1 MNTYQAILNFYH
13 MMLILTSQNQEYMPL
28 KGDCRAVI
36 LSEEDEGYSDMI
48 MILMNNGCRLAEDVE
63 LIYVTLAQSPI
74 DLIFIQHGLGNETNE
89 FFDYIEYADGY
100 SDSKA
105 LVVFLDYFQKIRRD
119 GDPMPEDAVQRSYV
133 ELYGNSEYYDAIKRI
148 SDIFISLVTLPAVHM
163 NLMSATAASN
173 MYRWNSSI
181 IAASIIDKIKPLEDV
196 DVTDMSLDVAHRLIT
211 NVETR
216 LKGIRIL
223 PEEAKE

>member
-1 MNTYQAILNFYH
+1 
-13 MMLILTSQNQEYMPL
+13 MMLILISQNQEYMPL
-28 KGDCRAVI
+28 KGDNRAVI

-63 LIYVTLAQSPI
+63 LIYVTLDQSPI
-74 DLIFIQHGLGNETNE
+74 DVIFIQHGLGNETNE
-89 FFDYIEYADGY
+89 FFDYIEYAD
-100 SDSKA
+100 SKA
-105 LVVFLDYFQKIRRD
+105 MVVFLDYFHKIRRD
-119 GDPMPEDAVQRSYV
+119 GDPMPEDPYQKSYID
-133 ELYGNSEYYDAIKRI
+133 LYGNSECYDAIKRI
-148 SDIFISLVTLPAVHM
+148 TDIFISLVTLPAVHM
-163 NLMSATAASN
+163 NLLSATAASN

-196 DVTDMSLDVAHRLIT
+196 DVTDMSLDVANRLIT